1 MSDEDIIADLLQIPF
16 SRRTFEEK
24 KNLISTGRPTPALP
38 NLTQQQKNITRHFQ
52 NTSYERCDWLTGSV
66 KYNKLFCWNCLLFS
80 CDRNSTWTT
89 TGYSKLNNLSKAIRD
104 HDVAIT
110 HIRASIALATFGTVR
125 IETELCDQTRQSI
138 IVHNEKVKRN
148 RDILKR
154 LINAVCL
161 LAKLEL
167 PFRGD
172 DESKTSN
179 NRGNYLELLDYTA
192 QYDPLLKNHLDTS
205 TVFKGISNRIQNDL
219 IESVASALNKEI
231 KQQLQKSDFFAILA
245 DETTDISNKSQFSLV
260 YQYTIEG
267 SVVERFVFPRCK

>member
-1 MSDEDIIADLLQIPF
+1 M
-16 SRRTFEEK
+16 
-24 KNLISTGRPTPALP
+24 
-38 NLTQQQKNITRHFQ
+38 
-52 NTSYERCDWLTGSV
+52 
-66 KYNKLFCWNCLLFS
+66 LFS

-89 TGYSKLNNLSKAIRD
+89 TGYSKLNNLSKAIQD